1 MSKKKIYKTICMGVL
16 TLIVPLGLSAQDSSE
31 WRLPTKAD
39 LGDNFEWRKENPELY
54 LAAKADF
61 NGDGKD
67 DVARLLINDK
77 ENRLGLFVILTSQKN
92 QTPVLIDTIE
102 DKKSILG
109 LGVKVAKPGR
119 HKTACGKGYWPCGKG
134 ESAVIEIKHSAINLF
149 QSEGAN
155 SYFIWN
161 DETRK
166 MKRIWM
172 SD

>member
-1 MSKKKIYKTICMGVL
+1 MSKKKMYLTIFMGVL
-16 TLIVPLGLSAQDSSE
+16 TLIIPFALLAQDSSE

-39 LGDNFEWRKENPELY
+39 LGDNFEWRKENLELY
-54 LAAKADF
+54 LIAIADF
-61 NGDGKD
+61 NDDGKE
-67 DVARLLINDK
+67 DVVRLLVNDK
-77 ENRLGLFVILTSQKN
+77 ENQLGLFVTLTSQKDAS
-92 QTPVLIDTIE
+92 PMLLETIKK
-102 DKKSILG
+102 KKSILG

-119 HKTACGKGYWPCGKG
+119 YKTACGKGYWPCGKD
-134 ESAVIEIKHSAINLF
+134 EPAVIEIKHSAIDLF

-161 DETRK
+161 DKTKK